1 MTWVNKKGQIAIY
14 VIIALVIVGG
24 IVTLFVFRENLFGQ
38 RIPTEF
44 RPVFDYYVSC
54 IENEA
59 KTAVDLAGSQGGRVY
74 AGPYIPGSEYAPFS
88 SQLNFLGFPVSYW
101 YYISGNGLVK
111 ENIPTKS
118 EIAEEVSRYVEEN
131 LNERCNFEAFYAK
144 GFSINLSEPSVKV
157 TINDANLVVDVTSD
171 LVVGLEN
178 GSASMSS
185 QSASITSNFGKLYK
199 TAVSIYSK
207 ERTEAFLENYS
218 VDVLRTYAPVDGV
231 ELSCSGKV
239 WKTRDV
245 ISELKQALEANVAAI
260 KFEGD
265 YYTSGKFNDYFVVNL
280 PVEQQVN
287 LLYSRTWP
295 TKVEI
300 WGADNELMS
309 AEPVGMQEGL
319 GVMGFCYAPYHFVYD
334 ISYPVLV
341 QVIDGLEVFQFPVVV
356 VVDKNMP
363 REGIYSEIFV
373 EQETLDACKYN
384 TQDVTVNVYDTQL
397 NKVDANLSLICFN
410 QKCELGSTRD
420 GMFSGKAPACLNG
433 YLKASAGGYA
443 DKKQLFSTNEES
455 VSDVILDREYD
466 VELSLEGGGREIV
479 DSAIVTFVGSKTVN
493 AMFPDVRNVK
503 LSEGFYNVSIYIY
516 SNSSLSIPGETKRQC
531 NEVPKGGFGGFF
543 GMTEEKCFDI
553 VIPETKIESALVGGG
568 KGEIYLLPGDL
579 EDGMLKLEVGSLP
592 VPNSI
597 EQLQSNYQ
605 LFEVLNVGVSG

>member
-1 MTWVNKKGQIAIY
+1 
-14 VIIALVIVGG
+14 
-24 IVTLFVFRENLFGQ
+24 
-38 RIPTEF
+38 
-44 RPVFDYYVSC
+44 
-54 IENEA
+54 
-59 KTAVDLAGSQGGRVY
+59 
-74 AGPYIPGSEYAPFS
+74 
-88 SQLNFLGFPVSYW
+88 
-101 YYISGNGLVK
+101 
-111 ENIPTKS
+111 
-118 EIAEEVSRYVEEN
+118 
-131 LNERCNFEAFYAK
+131 
-144 GFSINLSEPSVKV
+144 
-157 TINDANLVVDVTSD
+157 
-171 LVVGLEN
+171 
-178 GSASMSS
+178 
-185 QSASITSNFGKLYK
+185 
-199 TAVSIYSK
+199 
-207 ERTEAFLENYS
+207 
-218 VDVLRTYAPVDGV
+218 LRTYAPVDGV
-231 ELSCSGKV
+231 ELSCSGRV

-245 ISELKQALEANVAAI
+245 VSELKQALEANVAAI

-363 REGIYSEIFV
+363 RQGIYSEIFV